1 MLLKKIARPITIL
14 TSSFALVGMCFVGG
28 STVQAG
34 SGVIPIEIDPD
45 SVMVAG
51 SSAKIQVT
59 MNSAPANIRIHT
71 QPSGTL
77 AYQGTVNSA
86 VTSLTLPVNINAPAG
101 TTIVTVSSGGRTAS
115 SIATIVRSR

>member
-59 MNSAPANIRIHT
+59 MNSAPANIRIYT